1 MNCDVSE
8 FELDNDVSLK
18 TICYQSCRDAMRDH
32 ESLQSLVDNQAR
44 KIKELELRNLMISA
58 GDLMMVNTILTES
71 APPSFPLD
79 QLQVI
84 VAHFL
89 SSCRHHIK
97 SLETK
102 MVGFSMH
109 FLHEFETNQTA
120 IFPFMIFE
128 FWGKIFVFSAY
139 VSDDGITMWYFTVAA
154 YQASMEYARAEGLI
168 GHDIRER
175 IVRYGDNR
183 DIKRKVIDN
192 IWRTMHLNQLST
204 SKLHCYS
211 SKNMMYKTAAE
222 TFVNDFKEEWAGI
235 WWPKRALAAINVL
248 DLHPFGLFYSPEEDH
263 LFPYEINLSVKP
275 FVIKAENMMAT

>member
-1 MNCDVSE
+1 MNCDVSDFE
-8 FELDNDVSLK
+8 FDHDVSLK
-18 TICYQSCRDAMRDH
+18 SICYQSCRDAMRDH
-32 ESLQSLVDNQAR
+32 ESLQSLVDDQAR
-44 KIKELELRNLMISA
+44 KIKELELRNIRVSV
-58 GDLMMVNTILTES
+58 GDLMMANTMLTES

-89 SSCRHHIK
+89 STCRHHTK

-109 FLHEFETNQTA
+109 FLHEFESNQTA

-139 VSDDGITMWYFTVAA
+139 VSDDGVTMWYFTVAA

-175 IVRYGDNR
+175 NVRDGDNG
-183 DIKRKVIDN
+183 DIKRKVIDH
-192 IWRTMHLNQLST
+192 IWRTLHLAQLST
-204 SKLHCYS
+204 SK
-211 SKNMMYKTAAE
+211 NMMCKTAAE
-222 TFVNDFKEEWAGI
+222 TFVKDFKEEWAGI

-248 DLHPFGLFYSPEEDH
+248 DLHPFGLLYSPEEDH
-263 LFPYEINLSVKP
+263 LFPYEINVSVKP
-275 FVIKAENMMAT
+275 FAIKAENVMAT